1 MRILLAKTL
10 LITILL
16 GSRLGVNAQQEIAR
30 AEQAFANL
38 SADSGARTAFL
49 HFLDSNSLLFHD
61 GKGYDG
67 LRFWRGLPDS
77 GGGQLLW
84 KPVYTGMSASGDLGF
99 STGPF
104 EQCDAPAGNVQASGN
119 YTSIW
124 VKNKQGEW
132 KVIIDMGARY
142 TPSLFKQ
149 QWEQLVYNRLLPI
162 AEKINWQQVEQE
174 LITQLHQK
182 GYQAFLPYVTNDTW
196 FNLLG
201 HQPLHT
207 IKDIAAGLKQ
217 VPAGLKFEH
226 LGGAISA
233 AGDLFYA
240 YGAVTLNGKK
250 ENYLRVW
257 GHEKDGWKLLLQVL
271 KWPE

>member
-1 MRILLAKTL
+1 MRILLAKLL
-10 LITILL
+10 LIILLL
-16 GSRLGVNAQQEIAR
+16 GSRLPVCAQQEIAW
-30 AEQAFANL
+30 AEQAFANM

-49 HFLDSNSLLFHD
+49 HFLDSNSLLFHE

-67 LRFWRGLPDS
+67 LRFWRGLPGG

-84 KPVYTGMSASGDLGF
+84 KPVYTGMSTSGDLGF

-104 EQCDAPAGNVQASGN
+104 EQRDAAGNVQASGS
-119 YTSIW
+119 YTSVW

-132 KVIIDMGARY
+132 KVVLDMGAGY
-142 TPSLFKQ
+142 TQSLYKQ
-149 QWEQLVYNRLLPI
+149 QWEQIVYSKLNPV
-162 AEKINWQQVEQE
+162 AEKINWQQMEKE
-174 LITQLHQK
+174 LITRLNQK
-182 GYQAFLPYVTNDTW
+182 GYQAFLPYITSDSW

-201 HQPLHT
+201 YQPFHT
-207 IKDIAAGLKQ
+207 VKDIETGLQ
-217 VPAGLKFEH
+217 QLPAGLQFEH
-226 LGGAISA
+226 MGGAISA

-240 YGAVTLNGKK
+240 YGAVTLPGKK

-271 KWPE
+271 KWAK